1 MAEFAF
7 SWLQFLGVV
16 LAGAIFYYSRML
28 YKKGNF
34 KRRDFWIWGGF
45 SFLLVIASLTPTFF
59 NFIFAL
65 FTRRALD
72 TLLIFGLLVSF
83 GLIFQVYVR
92 LQQTNKEVT
101 ELVRKVALRLEEY
114 EKSERRKRK

>member
-1 MAEFAF
+1 MGAELAF
-7 SWLQFLGVV
+7 SWLQFIGVV
-16 LAGAIFYYSRML
+16 LAGAIFYYSKML

-34 KRRDFWIWGGF
+34 KRKDFWIWGGF
-45 SFLLVIASLTPTFF
+45 SILLIVASIIPTFF

-65 FTRRALD
+65 FTRRTLD

-92 LQQTNKEVT
+92 LQQTNKDVT
-101 ELVRKVALRLEEY
+101 ELVRKVALKFEEY
-114 EKSERRKRK
+114 KKSSRKRK